1 MEFKDRFVY
10 RYYIKPEIMV
20 VYNFENGATYYY
32 DSISA
37 TLLNALF
44 KKEEQEVSAILKK
57 NDIDEETYIAFL
69 DETEGLLN
77 TSACGSV
84 YENGIEENIIDNGHI
99 SN

>member
-44 KKEEQEVSAILKK
+44 TAR
-57 NDIDEETYIAFL
+57 
-69 DETEGLLN
+69 
-77 TSACGSV
+77 
-84 YENGIEENIIDNGHI
+84 
-99 SN
+99 

>member
-1 MEFKDRFVY
+1 
-10 RYYIKPEIMV
+10 MV

-57 NDIDEETYIAFL
+57 NDIDEET
-69 DETEGLLN
+69 
-77 TSACGSV
+77 
-84 YENGIEENIIDNGHI
+84 
-99 SN
+99 